1 MFLREFIEIAI
12 LHFLA
17 VASPGPDF
25 AVTAR
30 YSLAY
35 GRRIG
40 RYVALGIGTGILI
53 HVAYSL
59 LGVTLIIHRYQWV
72 YAALLLLGALY
83 LGWIGWQAIQ
93 AKPAQQ
99 APAAA
104 AAAGQLSRGKA
115 FRVGFITNGLNVKA
129 TLFFMAL
136 FTAVIDPSTPTWI
149 KSSYGLYMAI
159 ATAAWFM
166 LLATALTVGP
176 IYERIW
182 RFGHWLDRLMGAILL
197 LLCGKLV
204 IDWWQVIQ
212 VLVSGE

>member
-1 MFLREFIEIAI
+1 MYLREFIEIAV

-40 RYVALGIGTGILI
+40 RWVALGIGAGILI

-59 LGVTLIIHRYQWV
+59 LGVTLIVHRYQWV
-72 YAALLLLGALY
+72 YATLLLLGALY

-93 AKPAQQ
+93 AQPRQQ
-99 APAAA
+99 VPAAA
-104 AAAGQLSRGKA
+104 AAAGDLSRRKA
-115 FRVGFITNGLNVKA
+115 FRIGFITNGLNVKA

-136 FTAVIDPSTPTWI
+136 FTAVISPQTPTWI
-149 KSSYGLYMAI
+149 KTGYGLYMAV
-159 ATAAWFM
+159 ATGLWFM
-166 LLATALTVGP
+166 LLATALTIGP
-176 IYERIW
+176 VYERIW

-197 LLCGKLV
+197 LLSAKL
-204 IDWWQVIQ
+204 IYDWWHVIQ
-212 VLVSGE
+212 VLVNG

>member
-1 MFLREFIEIAI
+1 MYLREFIEIAI

-40 RYVALGIGTGILI
+40 RWVAAGIGVGILV
-53 HVAYSL
+53 HVGYSL

-72 YAALLLLGALY
+72 YATLLLLGALY
-83 LGWIGWQAIQ
+83 LGWIGWQAIG
-93 AKPAQQ
+93 AQPRNQ
-99 APAAA
+99 QPDAA
-104 AAAGQLSRGKA
+104 AAAGNLSRRKA

-136 FTAVIDPSTPTWI
+136 FTAVISPETPTLL
-149 KSSYGLYMAI
+149 KVGYGLYMAI
-159 ATAAWFM
+159 ATGLWFV
-166 LLATALTVGP
+166 LLATLLTVP
-176 IYERIW
+176 AFYQRIW
-182 RFGHWLDRLMGAILL
+182 HYGHWLDRIMGVLLL
-197 LLCGKLV
+197 LLCGKLIV
-204 IDWWQVIQ
+204 DWFAVIQ
-212 VLVSGE
+212 VLVKT

>member
-1 MFLREFIEIAI
+1 MYLQEFLEIAI

-40 RYVALGIGTGILI
+40 RWVALGIGSAILI

-72 YAALLLLGALY
+72 YASLLLVGALY

-93 AKPAQQ
+93 AKPNTQQPSAAHAQ
-99 APAAA
+99 
-104 AAAGQLSRGKA
+104 GTIGRGKA
-115 FRVGFITNGLNVKA
+115 FRVGFLTNGLNVKA

-136 FTAVIDPSTPTWI
+136 FTAVIQPETPTLM
-149 KSSYGLYMAI
+149 KAGYGLYMAI
-159 ATAAWFM
+159 ATALWFT
-166 LLATALTVGP
+166 LLATALTVP
-176 IYERIW
+176 RFYQHLW
-182 RFGHWLDRLMGAILL
+182 RYGHWLDRLMGALLL
-197 LLCGKLV
+197 LLCGKL
-204 IDWWQVIQ
+204 IYDWWHVIQ
-212 VLVSGE
+212 VLVSA

>member
-1 MFLREFIEIAI
+1 MYLREFIEIAV

-35 GRRIG
+35 GRKIG
-40 RYVALGIGTGILI
+40 RYVALGIGVGILI

-72 YAALLLLGALY
+72 YASLLLLGALY

-93 AKPAQQ
+93 AKAATQ
-99 APAAA
+99 APEAAA
-104 AAAGQLSRGKA
+104 PAGHLTRAKA

-136 FTAVIDPSTPTWI
+136 FTAVIDPDTPIWI
-149 KSSYGLYMAI
+149 KTSYGLYMAI
-159 ATAAWFM
+159 ATGAWFT
-166 LLATALTVGP
+166 LLATALTIGP

-197 LLCGKLV
+197 LLCAKLIV
-204 IDWWQVIQ
+204 DWWQVIQ

>member
-1 MFLREFIEIAI
+1 MYLREFIEIAI

-17 VASPGPDF
+17 VSSPGPDF

-40 RYVALGIGTGILI
+40 RYVALGIGAGILI

-72 YAALLLLGALY
+72 YASLLLIGALY

-93 AKPAQQ
+93 SKPASQ
-99 APAAA
+99 APTAA
-104 AAAGQLSRGKA
+104 AAAGEFNRAKA

-136 FTAVIDPSTPTWI
+136 FTAVIDPATPTWV
-149 KSSYGLYMAI
+149 KTSYGLYMAI
-159 ATAAWFM
+159 ATAAWFT
-166 LLATALTVGP
+166 LLATALTIDS

-197 LLCGKLV
+197 LLCVKL
-204 IDWWQVIQ
+204 ISDWWQVIQ
-212 VLVSGE
+212 VLVSAE

>member
-1 MFLREFIEIAI
+1 MYLREFIEIAI

-83 LGWIGWQAIQ
+83 LGWIGWQAVQ
-93 AKPAQQ
+93 AQPAQNVPSAA
-99 APAAA
+99 APA
-104 AAAGQLSRGKA
+104 GKFSRIEA

-136 FTAVIDPSTPTWI
+136 FTAVLDPSTPTWI
-149 KSSYGLYMAI
+149 KSSYGLYMAA
-159 ATAAWFM
+159 ATAAWFT

-182 RFGHWLDRLMGAILL
+182 RFGHWLDRFMGAGLL

-204 IDWWQVIQ
+204 VDWWRVIQ

>member
-1 MFLREFIEIAI
+1 MYLREFIEIAI

-40 RYVALGIGTGILI
+40 RYVALGIGAGILI

-72 YAALLLLGALY
+72 YATLLLVGALY

-93 AKPAQQ
+93 AKAAQQ
-99 APAAA
+99 APTAAS
-104 AAAGQLSRGKA
+104 AAGQLAPGKA

-136 FTAVIDPSTPTWI
+136 FTAVIDPATPTLI
-149 KSSYGLYMAI
+149 KTGYGLYMAV
-159 ATAAWFM
+159 ATGAWFT
-166 LLATALTVGP
+166 LLATALTIAP

-197 LLCGKLV
+197 LLCVKL
-204 IDWWQVIQ
+204 ISDWWQVIQ

>member
-1 MFLREFIEIAI
+1 MYLREFIEIAI

-40 RYVALGIGTGILI
+40 RWVAVGIGTGILV

-72 YAALLLLGALY
+72 YATLLLLGALY
-83 LGWIGWQAIQ
+83 LGWIGSQAIRARPRAEQ
-93 AKPAQQ
+93 PN
-99 APAAA
+99 AA
-104 AAAGQLSRGKA
+104 AAAGELSRLKG
-115 FRVGFITNGLNVKA
+115 FRIGFITNGLNVKA

-136 FTAVIDPSTPTWI
+136 FTAVINPATPTLI
-149 KSSYGLYMAI
+149 KVGYGFYLAV
-159 ATAAWFM
+159 ATGLWFV
-166 LLATALTVGP
+166 LLATLLTIP
-176 IYERIW
+176 AFYQRIW
-182 RFGHWLDRLMGAILL
+182 AYGHWLDRVMGVFLIV
-197 LLCGKLV
+197 LCGKLI
-204 IDWWQVIQ
+204 IDWFAVIQ
-212 VLVSGE
+212 VLLNG

>member
-1 MFLREFIEIAI
+1 MYLQEFLEIAI

-40 RYVALGIGTGILI
+40 RWVALGIGTGILI

-72 YAALLLLGALY
+72 YASLLLIGALY

-93 AKPAQQ
+93 SKPNTAQPSS
-99 APAAA
+99 AH
-104 AAAGQLSRGKA
+104 AAGQLTAAKA
-115 FRVGFITNGLNVKA
+115 FRVGFLTNGLNVKA

-136 FTAVIDPSTPTWI
+136 FTAVIHPETPTLV
-149 KSSYGLYMAI
+149 KTGYGLYMA
-159 ATAAWFM
+159 
-166 LLATALTVGP
+166 LATALWFSILATLLTLP
-176 IYERIW
+176 RFYQQIW
-182 RFGHWLDRLMGAILL
+182 RYGHWLDRVMGALLL
-197 LLCGKLV
+197 LLCGKL
-204 IDWWQVIQ
+204 IYDWWHVIQ
-212 VLVSGE
+212 VLVGA

>member
-1 MFLREFIEIAI
+1 MYLREFIEIAV

-40 RYVALGIGTGILI
+40 RYVALGIGAGILI

-72 YAALLLLGALY
+72 YASLLLLGALY

-93 AKPAQQ
+93 AKPASQ
-99 APAAA
+99 APEAA
-104 AAAGQLSRGKA
+104 AAAGELSRAKA

-136 FTAVIDPSTPTWI
+136 FTAIIDPTTPTWI
-149 KSSYGLYMAI
+149 KTSYGLYMAV
-159 ATAAWFM
+159 ATAAWFT
-166 LLATALTVGP
+166 LLATALTIGP

-197 LLCGKLV
+197 LLCVKL
-204 IDWWQVIQ
+204 INDWWQVIQ
-212 VLVSGE
+212 VLVSGD

>member
-1 MFLREFIEIAI
+1 MYLREFIEIAI

-40 RYVALGIGTGILI
+40 RFVALGIGTGILI

-72 YAALLLLGALY
+72 YASLLLLGALY

-93 AKPAQQ
+93 AQPAKQ

-104 AAAGQLSRGKA
+104 AAAGNLSPGKA

-136 FTAVIDPSTPTWI
+136 FTAVIDPATPTLI
-149 KSSYGLYMAI
+149 KTSYGLYMAV
-159 ATAAWFM
+159 ATAAWFTI
-166 LLATALTVGP
+166 LATALTIDP
-176 IYERIW
+176 IYQRIW

-204 IDWWQVIQ
+204 LDWWQVIQ

>member
-1 MFLREFIEIAI
+1 MYLREFIEIAV

-40 RYVALGIGTGILI
+40 RWVAAGIGVGILV

-72 YAALLLLGALY
+72 YATLLLLGALY
-83 LGWIGWQAIQ
+83 LGWIGWQAIR
-93 AKPAQQ
+93 AQ
-99 APAAA
+99 PRNSEPNTA
-104 AAAGQLSRGKA
+104 AAAGAISRRKA
-115 FRVGFITNGLNVKA
+115 FRIGFITNGLNVKA

-136 FTAVIDPSTPTWI
+136 FTAVISPETPTGI
-149 KSSYGLYMAI
+149 KVGYGLYMAV
-159 ATAAWFM
+159 ATGLWFIS
-166 LLATALTVGP
+166 LATLLTVP
-176 IYERIW
+176 AFYQRIW
-182 RFGHWLDRLMGAILL
+182 RYGHWLDRIMGALLL
-197 LLCGKLV
+197 LLCAKLIVDWYAV
-204 IDWWQVIQ
+204 IR
-212 VLVSGE
+212 VLVNG